1 MLTAALALYLL
12 GLGPLVLF
20 GLWRVE
26 RHRQRATMERRLQ
39 ARRLARMT
47 RLLVAS
53 AKHVRAFREELRA
66 TRDRGAREVPK
77 R

>member
-12 GLGPLVLF
+12 GLGPLVIF

-26 RHRQRATMERRLQ
+26 RQRHVATTKRRLQ

-47 RLLVAS
+47 RLLVGT
-53 AKHVRAFREELRA
+53 AKQVRALREELRA
-66 TRDRGAREVPK
+66 KWERDAREGQ
-77 R
+77 